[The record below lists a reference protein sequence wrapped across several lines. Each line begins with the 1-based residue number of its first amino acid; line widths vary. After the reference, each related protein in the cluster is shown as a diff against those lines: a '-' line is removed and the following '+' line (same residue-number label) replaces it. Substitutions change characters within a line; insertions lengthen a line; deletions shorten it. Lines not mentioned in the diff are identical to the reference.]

1 MEKKCKAKVLELHQF
16 FVEWLT
22 GALPRTEESFARFS
36 DGMAEGFVFIN
47 PSGVLSEKA
56 AMVKDGEAAH
66 GVHKERGFRVWIEDI
81 QCRPLADDLC
91 LATHKE
97 WQEIS
102 GLINGRLSTA
112 LFRSREGAPNGV
124 EWLHVHETWLLGHEG
139 SS

>member
-1 MEKKCKAKVLELHQF
+1 MEKGCEAEVLDLHQF

-22 GALPRTEESFARFS
+22 GAFPRTEESFARFS

-56 AMVKDGEAAH
+56 VMVRDGEAAH
-66 GVHKERGFRVWIEDI
+66 GVHKDTGFRIWIEDI

-91 LATHKE
+91 LATYKE

-139 SS
+139 AS